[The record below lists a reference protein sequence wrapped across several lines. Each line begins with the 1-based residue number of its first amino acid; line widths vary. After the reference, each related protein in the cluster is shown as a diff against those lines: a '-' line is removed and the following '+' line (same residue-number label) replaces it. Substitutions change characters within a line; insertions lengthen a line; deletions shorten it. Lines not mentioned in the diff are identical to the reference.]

1 MAQRTQRLVE
11 ATRRALP
18 EGTFVVGAGLVIAG
32 ITAYAFQILS
42 FRALSKAD
50 YAALNALWVFVF
62 VLAPGFFLPLEQE
75 VGRAVADRRARDVGG
90 GPVVRRAAVLGLWL
104 TIGLATTTI
113 VLAATTDLIDNL
125 FEGSA
130 GLVVCLVIALF
141 TYCFQ
146 HVTRG
151 TLSGNGRFRPYGTI
165 LGAEGIIR
173 ILPCAA
179 LAVAGVSNPVWYG
192 LCLAIPPVLGSLVSL
207 IGQHGLLKPGPDAP
221 WSELSTNL
229 GLLLGGS
236 LLAQTLSYAPFI
248 GAQLLASPSQKDL
261 VADFIVGLFLARIPI
276 LLFQAVQAALL
287 PKLAHLAGTGQLD
300 DFRVGVKKLVVV
312 VTGIAVIGVIAA
324 ATLGPTVGEILF
336 GSKFKL
342 GNGALAML
350 AAGSGL
356 FILALTLAQAL
367 IALLGH
373 GRALIAWSIG
383 LAMFVAVTALTPG
396 DIFRRVEIGYV
407 AGTGSAAL
415 AMGLMLFLQVRQGI
429 PEDGLAALVEQIEHE
444 PLEI

>member
-1 MAQRTQRLVE
+1 MAQRTQRLVD

-104 TIGLATTTI
+104 TIGLATTAI

-173 ILPCAA
+173 ILPCAV

-192 LCLAIPPVLGSLVSL
+192 LCLAVPPVLGSLVSL
-207 IGQHGLLKPGPDAP
+207 VGQHGLLKPGPDAP

-287 PKLAHLAGTGQLD
+287 PKLAHLAGTRQLD
-300 DFRVGVKKLVVV
+300 DFRAGVKKLVVV
-312 VTGIAVIGVIAA
+312 VTGIALVGVIAA

-373 GRALIAWSIG
+373 GRALVAWSIG
-383 LAMFVAVTALTPG
+383 LAMFIAVTAVTSG
-396 DIFRRVEIGYV
+396 DIFRRVELGYV
-407 AGTGSAAL
+407 VGTGSAAL
-415 AMGLMLFLQVRQGI
+415 AMGVMLFLQVRQGI